1 MTLLL
6 TRLAACIQHYIPVA
20 RLFSG
25 ISLAKIAWKPI
36 LAAVCMAVYLALPAN
51 RVGIL
56 TGFSAT
62 LIYVAALIA
71 LTIWACGG
79 LRQFKE
85 KYFVLLSE

>member
-1 MTLLL
+1 
-6 TRLAACIQHYIPVA
+6 
-20 RLFSG
+20 
-25 ISLAKIAWKPI
+25 
-36 LAAVCMAVYLALPAN
+36 MAVYLALPAN

-56 TGFSAT
+56 AGFCAT

-71 LTIWACGG
+71 LAIWACGG